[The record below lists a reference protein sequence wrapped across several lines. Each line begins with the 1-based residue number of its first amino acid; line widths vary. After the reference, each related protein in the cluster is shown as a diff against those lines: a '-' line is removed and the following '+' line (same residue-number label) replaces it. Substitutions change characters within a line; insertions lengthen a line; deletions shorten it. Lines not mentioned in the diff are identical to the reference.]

1 LARLANLKAVSSHH
15 HEWRDFDN
23 TARAVEAKVRT
34 EELEEQMNISK
45 RILIGMC
52 ALALMW
58 AVSLKANAQETR
70 DARPTIRA
78 SADATVK
85 VAPDQAQID
94 IGVVTQATT
103 AQAAAQ
109 QNAQKLDTVIA
120 ALRRALDPAAEIKTV
135 GYSLSPNYR
144 YPTNGGQ
151 PTITGYTASNIVQVK
166 TGDLKKI
173 GDLIDLAAKTGSNT
187 IQSLRFTLKDEQA
200 ARAEALRQAAL
211 KARAK
216 AEALA
221 SALGLKVQRIL
232 HVEESGASPQ
242 PVFFGR
248 AAGIADKSEVQTP
261 VESGTIDV
269 QAVVTLT
276 VEIAQ

>member
-1 LARLANLKAVSSHH
+1 
-15 HEWRDFDN
+15 
-23 TARAVEAKVRT
+23 
-34 EELEEQMNISK
+34 MNISK
-45 RILIGMC
+45 RILTGIC
-52 ALALMW
+52 ALAFMW
-58 AVSLKANAQETR
+58 TLNANAANAQETR

-78 SADATVK
+78 SGEATVK

-94 IGVVTQATT
+94 IGVVTQAAT

-151 PTITGYTASNIVQVK
+151 PTITGYTATNVVQVK

-173 GDLIDLAAKTGSNT
+173 GDLIDVATKTGSNT
-187 IQSLRFTLKDEQA
+187 IQSLRFTLKDEQV

-221 SALGLKVQRIL
+221 AALGLKVQRVL
-232 HVEESGASPQ
+232 RVEESGATPQ
-242 PVFFGR
+242 PIFFER
-248 AAGIADKSEVQTP
+248 NAAIAGKPDMQTP

-276 VEIAQ
+276 VEVTQ

>member
-1 LARLANLKAVSSHH
+1 MILKDS
-15 HEWRDFDN
+15 
-23 TARAVEAKVRT
+23 K
-34 EELEEQMNISK
+34 LEKTMKHIKQS
-45 RILIGMC
+45 LLGMC
-52 ALALMW
+52 TLAMMW
-58 AVSLKANAQETR
+58 AFSGYANAQDVR
-70 DARPTIRA
+70 DVRPSIRVTA
-78 SADATVK
+78 EATVK

-94 IGVVTQATT
+94 IGVVTQAQT

-120 ALRRALDPAAEIKTV
+120 ALRRALDKTAEIKTV

-144 YPTNGGQ
+144 YPATGGQ
-151 PTITGYTASNIVQVK
+151 PTITGYTASNVVQVK
-166 TGDLKKI
+166 TDDLTKI
-173 GDLIDLAAKTGSNT
+173 GNLIDIAAQTGSNT
-187 IQSLRFTLKDEQA
+187 IQGLRFMLKDEQA

-216 AEALA
+216 ADALA
-221 SALGLKVQRIL
+221 SALGLKIQRVL
-232 HVEESGASPQ
+232 HVEESGAMPQ
-242 PVFFGR
+242 PIIYER
-248 AAGIADKSEVQTP
+248 AQMAGIAGKDSAPTP